1 MTNGLPYFKLP
12 LFNLS
17 YPFVLIYNTVQ
28 FYDTHFAHSFGN
40 LYNSFWWWVGEWYF
54 LRKEWIKAEQG
65 RLVVG
70 VRKWYGLCRVWK
82 RLRTSVQENRG
93 INGTAIFVFM
103 IWRYVA
109 FDKCSVLRYLG
120 WDSEY
125 FKLAYN
131 VLRREMCIS
140 VVIELFDLGYWYLHI
155 NIIMFKVEFSLMWQE
170 ILKKT

>member
-1 MTNGLPYFKLP
+1 M
-12 LFNLS
+12 
-17 YPFVLIYNTVQ
+17 
-28 FYDTHFAHSFGN
+28 
-40 LYNSFWWWVGEWYF
+40 
-54 LRKEWIKAEQG
+54 
-65 RLVVG
+65 VVG
-70 VRKWYGLCRVWK
+70 RQMVLKEGMDQSRAGTFSGRGSLRKWYGLCRGWK

-109 FDKCSVLRYLG
+109 FDICSVLRYLG

-140 VVIELFDLGYWYLHI
+140 VAIELFDLGYRYLHI

-170 ILKKT
+170 IKKKNIEARNCKDYRIPSLTNLSLQWDWVGNLSENFILV